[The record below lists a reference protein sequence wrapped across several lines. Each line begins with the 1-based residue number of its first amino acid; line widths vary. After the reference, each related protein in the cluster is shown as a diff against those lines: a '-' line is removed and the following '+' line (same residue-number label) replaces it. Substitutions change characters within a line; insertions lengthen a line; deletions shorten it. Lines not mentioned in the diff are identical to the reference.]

1 MSILLEVWE
10 DLVCPWCY
18 LGRVRLTRAIA
29 AFEHPSAVTVRSRA
43 FELAPRLPVGAQ
55 RSVVDWLAGWGL
67 NQTQIEHKLSSATA
81 AAADDG
87 LQLSLATA
95 IAANTFAGHRL
106 VELGWCQGGPPL
118 QEAVLQRLFSAHF
131 VESMAIDD
139 PATLVR
145 LGAEAG
151 LDANGVAGF
160 LAGEELADEV
170 RQSQL
175 RATELGISSVPCFVA
190 DRRLAVAG
198 AQSSDTL
205 LALLRRAYADSV
217 GSVSVE
223 G

>member
-1 MSILLEVWE
+1 MI
-10 DLVCPWCY
+10 
-18 LGRVRLTRAIA
+18 
-29 AFEHPSAVTVRSRA
+29 VRSRA
-43 FELAPRLPVGAQ
+43 FELAPRLPVGAH

-67 NQTQIEHKLSSATA
+67 SPAQIERKLSAATA
-81 AAADDG
+81 AAAEEG
-87 LQLSLATA
+87 LALSLETA

-106 VELGWCQGGPPL
+106 VELGWRQGGPPL
-118 QEAVLQRLFSAHF
+118 QGAVLHRLFSAHF
-131 VESMAIDD
+131 VESVAIDD
-139 PATLVR
+139 PATLAR

-151 LDANGVAGF
+151 LEANSLAGF
-160 LAGEELADEV
+160 LAGAELSDEV

-198 AQSSDTL
+198 AESSDTL